1 MTDPRSLCRLL
12 DDQKLLISVDT
23 GLKSS
28 SSSKKKRR
36 RKLSAKKVIA
46 TPPFHRVE
54 GPTLTPFERPAELI
68 GPNLSTL
75 LDPDRADDVDVDY
88 DADSDDATFAADTL
102 HGMDVVELEKKI
114 DLLNKAMPK
123 SKAKARI
130 VLKGCH
136 NFKKI
141 YFRWK
146 RRNKPGKYFRKS
158 RRPIRNEQN
167 LKICLAKYL
176 FL

>member
-1 MTDPRSLCRLL
+1 MAVAADVGGSGVVS
-12 DDQKLLISVDT
+12 D
-23 GLKSS
+23 
-28 SSSKKKRR
+28 
-36 RKLSAKKVIA
+36 A
-46 TPPFHRVE
+46 T
-54 GPTLTPFERPAELI
+54 I
-68 GPNLSTL
+68 
-75 LDPDRADDVDVDY
+75 
-88 DADSDDATFAADTL
+88 DATFAADTL

-146 RRNKPGKYFRKS
+146 RRNKPGKCF
-158 RRPIRNEQN
+158 
-167 LKICLAKYL
+167 LK
-176 FL
+176 